1 MASSKNWLPADNH
14 KGNEWGKKSGRLCL
28 RIRCTAVRGGRNGA
42 PGSLL
47 RAATAMAVR
56 A

>member
-1 MASSKNWLPADNH
+1 MASSKIWLPADNH
-14 KGNEWGKKSGRLCL
+14 KGNEWEKKSERLCL
-28 RIRCTAVRGGRNGA
+28 RIRHAAVKGGRNGA